1 MKRPFF
7 QSPASVSYNRNMAKS
22 WNEMT
27 PAERLADR
35 IAKNREIDRRVSEKI
50 ATEGPRS
57 SSRKPVRSVTG
68 RNAFDKFQEIKRTEG
83 LDAAAEYVRTARKA

>member
-1 MKRPFF
+1 
-7 QSPASVSYNRNMAKS
+7 MAKS

-50 ATEGPRS
+50 ATEGPRGGA
-57 SSRKPVRSVTG
+57 SRKPVRSVTG
-68 RNAFDKFQEIKRTEG
+68 RNAFDKFQEIKSTEG
-83 LDAAAEYVRTARKA
+83 LDAAAEYVRAARKA